1 MITIKKNIT
10 PSKLWRKIMF
20 DKQRP
25 VFSPDDI
32 IWDIH
37 KHDISV
43 GTYKTHFI
51 TSNRAILLDNGKI
64 YLLYFSHRQLHGYQL
79 LDNIFG
85 VD

>member
-1 MITIKKNIT
+1 MTKKKVT
-10 PSKLWRKIMF
+10 PSKLWRKIMY

-25 VFSPDDI
+25 VIPITSI

-64 YLLYFSHRQLHGYQL
+64 YLLYFTHRQLYGYQL
-79 LDNIFG
+79 LDNIFE
-85 VD
+85 VA